1 MEKTNRMAETAV
13 SKLMI
18 KMGLPIIISMMLQAL
33 YNIVDSAFVS
43 NMDGGEQ
50 ALNALTL
57 AFPVQM
63 LMVAI
68 GIGTGVGV
76 NVMLARSLG
85 EGNKEKASKVA
96 GNGVFLGI
104 VITSVFMLFGLFG
117 AQAYIGTQTS
127 DAIIREMAVTYLRI
141 CCICSVGIVF
151 FSVFEKLLQAAGL
164 SMQSTI
170 AQISGAIINIILDPI
185 LIYGLLGFPKMGVA
199 GAAIATVI
207 GQVASFLLALIF
219 HLKYNKSIKKRLRY
233 IKPDKTI
240 IMQIYKIGLP
250 AIFAQALMSVMTYG
264 INLILGAVDASL
276 VTAYGLYYKIQQFI
290 LFAAFGMRDTI
301 TPIVSFAYGMRDD
314 QRVKAG
320 IKYGVLYT
328 SVIML
333 SGTLLLEIIAEPL
346 CAAFGLSGGTQALCV
361 SATRIISAGFFF
373 AGISLSLQG
382 VFQALGRGLS
392 SLIISLLRQLVL
404 ILPVA
409 WALSQLIT
417 PDLSST
423 WIVWLTFPFA
433 EIITAI
439 IAGMLLKR
447 GYTN

>member
-1 MEKTNRMAETAV
+1 MPVN
-13 SKLMI
+13 KLMI
-18 KMGLPIIISMMLQAL
+18 KMGLPIIVSMMLQAL

-43 NMDGGEQ
+43 NMEGGEQ

-76 NVMLARSLG
+76 NVLLARSLG
-85 EGNKEKASKVA
+85 EDNKEKASKVA

-170 AQISGAIINIILDPI
+170 AQISGAIINIVLDPI

-219 HLKYNKSIKKRLRY
+219 HLKYNKSIKKGLRY

-250 AIFAQALMSVMTYG
+250 AIIAQALMSVMTYG

-314 QRVKAG
+314 QRVKSG
-320 IKYGVLYT
+320 IKYGVFYT

-333 SGTLLLEIIAEPL
+333 TGALLLEIIAEPL
-346 CAAFGLSGGTQALCV
+346 CSAFGLSGGTQALCV

-382 VFQALGRGLS
+382 VFQALGKGVS

-409 WALSQLIT
+409 WGLSQLIT
-417 PDLSST
+417 PDLSNA
-423 WIVWLTFPFA
+423 WLVWLTFPLA
-433 EIITAI
+433 EIITAF
-439 IAGMLLKR
+439 IACVLLNKSPKHK
-447 GYTN
+447 